1 MKIFNFLIFFH
12 FAIAEPINKSN
23 ITQIRSRRDEATD
36 NVRVTGK
43 LGAAATGNII
53 TAIVGVTSLFTGAKY
68 HQDNAALARRLA
80 DETAKQLDQH
90 HEEEMKLLRIE
101 GEKNRDVLIQG
112 FSISV
117 EYIADH
123 ERLNTIDQL
132 NRYINVDFFAEKT
145 NTTQIIK
152 ILSTRFNHKYDKKKL
167 SSENMNDVTSWWLNR
182 NPLNCEQRQYQI
194 AITQQLLAYW
204 IVAKYFNNINFDSK
218 HTRMHYQSALMEKL
232 WELDSSA
239 GLGQW
244 ETWSDCSKKC
254 GIGERM
260 RERKCISCEESS
272 CDLIETE
279 TCKSFYTYGDLLS
292 DFDLRHRLEIDLYP
306 SSAENIWTF
315 HEDSWLEH
323 GCDDGEC
330 WAYCGLNW
338 QSGQW
343 CYTYEN
349 GIYTKP
355 STCVTAADCACAY
368 DTCSSYCTF
377 TQNPFW

>member
-1 MKIFNFLIFFH
+1 MKIFNFLIFFN
-12 FAIAEPINKSN
+12 FSIAEPINISN
-23 ITQIRSRRDEATD
+23 ISNIRGRRDEATGILED
-36 NVRVTGK
+36 
-43 LGAAATGNII
+43 AATGNII
-53 TAIVGVTSLFTGAKY
+53 TAIIGVTTLFQNAIN
-68 HQDNAALARRLA
+68 HQGSAALARRLA

-90 HEEEMKLLRIE
+90 HEEEMELLRDL

-145 NTTQIIK
+145 NTTEIIQ
-152 ILSTRFNHKYDKKKL
+152 ILSKRYNDEEKL
-167 SSENMNDVTSWWLNR
+167 SSENMNDVTSWWLSR
-182 NPLNCEQRQYQI
+182 NPLNCEQRHNQI

-204 IVAKYFNNINFDSK
+204 IVAKYFDMTDYDSK
-218 HTRMHYQSALMEKL
+218 YTRMHYQSALMEKL
-232 WELDSSA
+232 WELDSIA

-244 ETWSDCSKKC
+244 EEWSDCSKNC
-254 GIGERM
+254 GIGESTRT
-260 RERKCISCEESS
+260 RKCINCEENS
-272 CDLIETE
+272 CDLTETK
-279 TCKSFYTYGDLLS
+279 TCKSYYTYDEVFSGNYPG
-292 DFDLRHRLEIDLYP
+292 IDLSGNP
-306 SSAENIWTF
+306 TENIWTL
-315 HEDSWLEH
+315 HENNWLEH
-323 GCDDGEC
+323 GCDDGKC

-338 QSGQW
+338 QNGQW

-349 GIYTKP
+349 GIYNKP
-355 STCVTAADCACAY
+355 STCVTAADCACSY